1 MFPRNSIIIV
11 AAAPQPT
18 AIIQQNHIN
27 SNSKRARVCD
37 CERGKFAT
45 QVVLFSVQV
54 MALGSA
60 NREVNMTAGEVLFLE
75 RAINS
80 CIIISSEQP
89 HKVFVFELAFLLQ
102 GTAQPKLRKPQQQQC
117 TVRNRNI
124 KYGTFEGTQEYNGVR
139 CFHREQQYIRVS
151 TFQN

>member
-11 AAAPQPT
+11 AAPQPT

-45 QVVLFSVQV
+45 QVVLFSVHV

-60 NREVNMTAGEVLFLE
+60 NREVNMTARCSSWREL
-75 RAINS
+75 A
-80 CIIISSEQP
+80 ISSALNKHEA
-89 HKVFVFELAFLLQ
+89 FVFELAFFLLL
-102 GTAQPKLRKPQQQQC
+102 GTAQTKLRKPQQQWLQY
-117 TVRNRNI
+117 VPKQQNSLQSALHRAA
-124 KYGTFEGTQEYNGVR
+124 KYI
-139 CFHREQQYIRVS
+139 QYK
-151 TFQN
+151 